1 MCSKQGLYAGKS
13 NKGNSVPQKGRPLTN
28 YEVETGFFDWVGNE
42 SSFFFHYIMTCQT
55 YQNFLKDI
63 KILIFKVMVFEKY

>member
-28 YEVETGFFDWVGNE
+28 YEVETGFFFELGMNRH
-42 SSFFFHYIMTCQT
+42 FFSLYHDMS
-55 YQNFLKDI
+55 DP
-63 KILIFKVMVFEKY
+63 E